1 MLTTGRKI
9 PRMWKRAIPSMD
21 DSPPKYSPAHHHPL
35 TVAAVVGSFAM
46 AVGLVVRVSGILLGA
61 ENALLEFY
69 RNAGFPLDVNGQ
81 PWWAILVLLVLTYGL
96 TFLLLEVPG
105 LSRRLLIATSFLVL
119 MASASPVAA
128 LWGVFWSPVV
138 AVLCAGW
145 SAICV
150 ILWTCRHPMPC
161 ERGMEE
167 AAGDEKVIPISEE
180 QGRRTG

>member
-1 MLTTGRKI
+1 MLMPGRKS
-9 PRMWKRAIPSMD
+9 PRTSKRATSTMAN
-21 DSPPKYSPAHHHPL
+21 SPPEYSPAHHHPL

-69 RNAGFPLDVNGQ
+69 QNAGFSLDVDGQ

-105 LSRRLLIATSFLVL
+105 LSRRLLIAVSFVVL
-119 MASASPVAA
+119 MASASPVLA

-138 AVLCAGW
+138 ASLCVGW

-150 ILWTCRHPMPC
+150 ILWACRHPMPC
-161 ERGMEE
+161 ERGAQE
-167 AAGDEKVIPISEE
+167 AAGDEKVIPISKE
-180 QGRRTG
+180 QGRKTG